1 MFKKYRLATL
11 AVAACIGMSFFV
23 GCSNEE
29 EDSKKRINQAE
40 YFNMEVS
47 AQDSFALVINGEV
60 ILEKGITIDKK
71 NYINVEDLRTYLND
85 KFFYDKS
92 EQLVIYTLPSAVLES
107 VVGKSSYS
115 MEGKEYELDYP
126 ISILKE
132 EKLYIALDFVKE
144 HTAMEVLVYEKPNR
158 VVIDNI
164 YDDVLVA
171 NVTKDTVIRK
181 GESQKE
187 VIIADV
193 KKDEEVRVSK
203 KGNGYI
209 NIYTKDGFSGY
220 IKSDELSTIKK
231 ETKKATYNPPIYTD
245 LVKDYKINLV
255 WHYMEYSAGNSTLE
269 EKLATTNG
277 VNVVSPTWFKL
288 SDNQGGISSLASYA
302 YVKDAKKLGCEVW
315 ALIND
320 FDKNSEGEYYIK
332 NILPSTK
339 ARRNLITNLI
349 AEVKEYKIQGI
360 NLDFEHIP
368 SALAAEYVQFV
379 RELSIECRKNGIV
392 FSIDNYSSVKGT
404 SYYNRKAQGEVAD
417 YIVIM
422 SYDEHWSTS
431 PTAGSVASLPF
442 VKEGIDDTLKE
453 VPARKVIN
461 ALPFYTRIWKETP
474 EALSDGTKEVV
485 IDPVF
490 GNYTLSSNAVG
501 MKTAMDEI
509 ILHNAT
515 PMWLEELGQNYAE
528 YVVDEIRHRVWLEDE
543 MSLRKKMELVKEL
556 NLAGVAGWRLGLQ
569 DDSYTWDVIEE
580 FLK

>member
-92 EQLVIYTLPSAVLES
+92 EQLIIYTLPSAVLES

>member
-92 EQLVIYTLPSAVLES
+92 EQLIIYTLPSAVLES

-193 KKDEEVRVSK
+193 KKDDEVRVSK